1 MLYRVINCISD
12 DHDTMSVALAIFICL
27 FSAICS
33 ILVFQ
38 RGQVSSKL
46 YIKRLWAGA
55 SGAIIGLGIW
65 ATHFVAML
73 GYDPGF
79 DVLFDGRVTVL
90 SALIVTFGFLSI
102 SQILITGMSPTRRI
116 VCSAIACASVT
127 GMHYY
132 GVSALRI
139 SGLFEFDAD
148 LVATSVIVCGLFFFL
163 VYTVGLSETRR
174 WQNLLGLAF
183 TSCAVAGLHFI
194 GAAAVVVIPISGLF
208 SASWVIGSDTVGLW
222 VAVVI
227 IGIIVVAGLAAGLD
241 STLVKFHSRQKQ
253 RLSILADVA
262 LESLFIVSSEGKI
275 LDSNTASEELL
286 GISRTEIKGQDA
298 AKLLRFSDLSQMIDS
313 NDKEWGERS
322 LETADGR
329 CVPVMISRRAVN
341 DGKRPFIVIA
351 VRDIS
356 ERHKFVKEIKALAF
370 EDQLTGLANRAA
382 FQRQAASAIAQK
394 NRTEPVGI
402 LLFDLDNFKSINDQ
416 FGHGAGDIVL
426 KKVAYRLK
434 KVVGEEH
441 LLARLGGDELAVLIS
456 SAADE
461 NMVLQLAEDCL
472 KTISRDIRIE
482 RRQISSSASI
492 GVAITD
498 VRRQTLTALMT
509 SADRALYA
517 AKEDGRGCVRL
528 YDEVLHIEQET
539 KRELEQSLRRACKE
553 EEFELFYQPKVAAK
567 TRQIVGY
574 EALIRWNRPD
584 HGMVFPDAFIPIA
597 EQSQLINQI
606 GDWTI
611 KTACRQA
618 KLWPENQSVSVNLSG
633 RQFMD
638 PNLLSTIRAALKDSG
653 LQPGRLELE
662 ITETALIQN
671 PDIATS
677 VLEKLKKI
685 GVKIAL
691 DDFGTGYSSMSYV
704 RQFSFDRIK
713 IDRSFVNDLGR
724 DKKASSIIDTIVF
737 LGESLK
743 IPIVAE
749 GVETE
754 DQAKYLSAI
763 SCRELQGYLIAKP
776 MPHGRTLALSQTER
790 LDAA

>member
-1 MLYRVINCISD
+1 MYRVINCISN
-12 DHDTMSVALAIFICL
+12 DHDAMSVALAIFICL
-27 FSAICS
+27 FSATCS
-33 ILVFQ
+33 MLVFQ
-38 RGQVSSKL
+38 RGQVSPSL
-46 YIKRLWAGA
+46 HLKRLWAGA

-79 DVLFDGRVTVL
+79 DVAFDGRVTVL

-102 SQILITGMSPTRRI
+102 SQILITGLSPARR
-116 VCSAIACASVT
+116 VLCAAIACASVT

-132 GVSALRI
+132 GVSALRV
-139 SGLFEFDAD
+139 SGLFEFDTD
-148 LVATSVIVCGLFFFL
+148 LVITSIIVCGLCFSL
-163 VYTVGLSETRR
+163 AYTVGLSETRT
-174 WQNLLGLAF
+174 WPNLLGLAF

-194 GAAAVVVIPISGLF
+194 GATAVVVIPINGLF

-222 VAVVI
+222 VTVVI
-227 IGIIVVAGLAAGLD
+227 IVIIVIAGLAAGLD

-262 LESLFIVSSEGKI
+262 LESLFIVSPEGEI
-275 LDSNTASEELL
+275 LDSNTASEKLL
-286 GISRTEIKGQDA
+286 GIPRSEIRGQNA
-298 AKLLRFSDLSQMIDS
+298 AKLLKHTDLSLKIDS
-313 NDKEWGERS
+313 NNKEWGERS
-322 LETADGR
+322 LKTADGR
-329 CVPVMISRRAVN
+329 YVPVMISRRSVN
-341 DGKRPFIVIA
+341 DGKRPFTVIA

-356 ERHKFVKEIKALAF
+356 ERQKFVKEIKTLAF

-382 FQRQAASAIAQK
+382 FQRQAVSVIEQK

-426 KKVAYRLK
+426 KKVASRLK
-434 KVVGEEH
+434 KIVSHEH
-441 LLARLGGDELAVLIS
+441 LLARLGGDEFAILIS
-456 SAADE
+456 HAADE
-461 NMVLQLAEDCL
+461 IMVLQLAENCL
-472 KTISRDIRIE
+472 KAINRDIRIE
-482 RRQISSSASI
+482 RRQLSSSASI

-498 VRRQTLTALMT
+498 DKRQTLTALMT

-517 AKEDGRGCVRL
+517 AKEDGRGCVRF

-539 KRELEQSLRRACKE
+539 KRELEVALRRACKGT
-553 EEFELFYQPKVAAK
+553 EFELYYQPKVAAK

-574 EALIRWNRPD
+574 EALIRWNRPG

-611 KTACRQA
+611 KTACLQA
-618 KLWPENQSVSVNLSG
+618 KFWPNDQSVSVNLSG

-638 PNLLSTIRAALKDSG
+638 PNLVSTVRSALKDSG
-653 LQPGRLELE
+653 LKPNRLELE

-671 PDIATS
+671 PNIATS
-677 VLEKLKKI
+677 VLDKLKKI

-713 IDRSFVNDLGR
+713 IDRSFVNDLGQ
-724 DKKASSIIDTIVF
+724 DNKASSIIDTIVF

-763 SCRELQGYLIAKP
+763 SCGELQGYLIARP
-776 MPHGRTLALSQTER
+776 MPHGRTLSLSRTKER